1 MSQQPAQTAVDTL
14 IHAAF
19 VVPVMPAGVV
29 LKNHSIAIHQG
40 VIHSI
45 LPTDTARSTLTAQ
58 HTAELPQHAV
68 IPGLINAHGHA
79 AMSLFRGLA
88 DDLPLMPWLQEHIWP
103 AEGRWVSDDFVRD
116 GTAIAIAEML
126 RSGTTCFSDM
136 YFFPNAAAAMAEK
149 MGMRAQITFPVLDF
163 PTVWAADAAE
173 YIHKG
178 LAVQDEYKHNPLIT
192 VGFGPHAPY
201 TVSNE
206 PMQRIATLAAELD
219 TPIQI
224 HAHETAHEVT
234 DSIEL
239 HGQRP
244 LARLAELG
252 LLGPRTQLV
261 HMTQVDDSD
270 IALLKQYGSHVIHCP
285 ESNLKLAS
293 GFCPVQRLLDA
304 GVNVAL
310 GTDGAASNN
319 DLDLFG
325 ELRTAAML
333 AKAVAG
339 DAAAVPAATALEMA
353 TINGARALG
362 QEDRIGSLEA
372 GKAADICAV
381 DMGALEALPLYHP
394 ISQLVYTNSAPRVT
408 HVWVAGRARLD
419 NGTLLAAD
427 YDDVLARAQRW
438 QAAIAE
444 E

>member
-1 MSQQPAQTAVDTL
+1 
-14 IHAAF
+14 
-19 VVPVMPAGVV
+19 V
-29 LKNHSIAIHQG
+29 LKDHALAIHQG
-40 VIHSI
+40 KIHSL
-45 LPTDTARSTLTAQ
+45 LPSADARQQLSATTVL
-58 HTAELPQHAV
+58 ELPQHV
-68 IPGLINAHGHA
+68 LIPGLINAHGHA

-116 GTAIAIAEML
+116 GTALAIAEML

-136 YFFPNAAAAMAEK
+136 YFFPNAAAAMAAQ
-149 MGMRAQITFPVLDF
+149 MGIRAQVVFPILDF
-163 PTVWAADAAE
+163 PTVWARDAAE

-178 LAVQDEYKHNPLIT
+178 LAVHDEYKHHPLVT

-201 TVSNE
+201 TVSDE

-219 TPIQI
+219 SPIQI
-224 HAHETAHEVT
+224 HAHETAHEVAE
-234 DSIEL
+234 SLQL
-239 HGQRP
+239 HGKRP

-252 LLGPRTQLV
+252 LLGPRTQCV

-270 IALLKQYGSHVIHCP
+270 IALLQQFGSHIIHCP

-293 GFCPVQRLLDA
+293 GFCPVQRLLSA

-325 ELRTAAML
+325 ELRTAALL

-339 DAAAVPAATALEMA
+339 DAAAVPATTALEMA

-372 GKAADICAV
+372 GKAADIAAI
-381 DMGALEALPLYHP
+381 DLGTLEALPVYHP
-394 ISQLVYTNSAPRVT
+394 VSQLVYTNSAPRVS
-408 HVWVAGRARLD
+408 HVWVAGQARVS
-419 NGTLLAAD
+419 NHQLLAAD
-427 YDDVLARAQRW
+427 STGLLQRARQW
-438 QAAIAE
+438 QQSIAGSKE
-444 E
+444 